1 MSMYIAMPCHDAAQI
16 SSLIENEYKLNRR
29 RAGIEA
35 NNALT
40 MRGSSLSGNGR
51 QVRHSQVVGNNR
63 I

>member
-1 MSMYIAMPCHDAAQI
+1 MSMYIAMPSHDATQV
-16 SSLIENEYKLNRR
+16 SSLIENEYKLNR

-40 MRGSSLSGNGR
+40 MRRSSLSGNAG